1 MSLLSTVFLKRGDSA
16 EKVVAELCDAIE
28 PVDIIDWATHWLPA
42 RDQCLNLLKAANA
55 PPEAYPQSA
64 HWNWMDKTRSMQ
76 GLLALQGLS
85 IRCESQTQGLMR
97 IDLASEQGRLESQR
111 GQPMVYVDYIEIAP
125 WNWIGPYFNPPRFR
139 WAGQILLRAAMEI
152 SLDQGFKG
160 RIGLHSLPQSAA
172 FYRRCGLTD
181 CGPDPSYPRNLPY
194 FEATPVQAMAFLNLG
209 GSQ

>member
-1 MSLLSTVFLKRGDSA
+1 MSFLSTVFLKRGDSG

-42 RDQCLNLLKAANA
+42 RDQCLNILQAANA

-85 IRCESQTQGLMR
+85 IRCEGRTQGLMR
-97 IDLASEQGRLESQR
+97 IDLASEQCQLESQR
-111 GQPMVYVDYIEIAP
+111 SQPMVYVDYIEIAP

-139 WAGQILLRAAMEI
+139 WAGQILLRAAVEI
-152 SLDQGFKG
+152 SLDQAFKG
-160 RIGLHSLPQSAA
+160 RIGLHSLPQASS

-181 CGPDPSYPRNLPY
+181 CGPDPNYPRNLPY
-194 FEATPVQAMAFLNLG
+194 FEATPEQAMAFLNQG
-209 GSQ
+209 GSK